1 MSAARIN
8 GVELYYKLSGSGE
21 PLVLVHG
28 SWGDHHN
35 WDPVVSALAESFRV
49 LVYDRRGHS
58 ASERPAGQGSVFED
72 ADDLAGLIDE
82 LGLAPAHVAG
92 NSFGAAIVLRAA
104 TRHPE
109 VFRSMIVHEPPL
121 FPLLAGTEF
130 EPALAEVQR
139 RMGAVVGL
147 LEDDDHRGAARLFV
161 ETIAFGPGAWDGQLT
176 PGIRDVFITN
186 APTWLDEARDPDA
199 LQMDLDALAGFDRP
213 ALMTSGTES
222 APFFGPVVDTVAES
236 LPGSKRVTIEGA
248 DHVPHISVPGRYVE
262 LVRTFAQ
269 TAHSGSPAC
278 SPRRPSG
285 GRKQGFASRR
295 RGGLAALL
303 RARRR

>member
-1 MSAARIN
+1 MSAARVN
-8 GVELYYKLSGSGE
+8 GVELYYELSGSGE

-49 LVYDRRGHS
+49 LAYDRRGHS
-58 ASERPAGQGSVFED
+58 ASERLAGQGSVFED

-104 TRHPE
+104 TRRPE
-109 VFRSMIVHEPPL
+109 VFRTVIAHEPPL
-121 FPLLAGTEF
+121 FPLLVGTEM

-139 RMGAVVGL
+139 RIGAVVGL
-147 LEDDDHRGAARLFV
+147 LEGEDHEGAARLFV
-161 ETIAFGPGAWDGQLT
+161 ETIAFGPGAWDEQLT
-176 PGIRDVFITN
+176 PPMREVFIANST
-186 APTWLDEARDPDA
+186 TWLDEVRDPDA
-199 LQMDLDALAGFDRP
+199 LQMDLDALAGFDKP
-213 ALMTSGTES
+213 ALMTSGTET
-222 APFFGPVVDTVAES
+222 APFFGPVVDMVAEA
-236 LPGSKRVTIEGA
+236 LPGSERVTIDGA

-269 TAHSGSPAC
+269 RERSGAP
-278 SPRRPSG
+278 G
-285 GRKQGFASRR
+285 
-295 RGGLAALL
+295 
-303 RARRR
+303 